1 MSAVPI
7 TPAQL
12 HDPIIEYVQ
21 PAGLTLRPDDTIA
34 IALER
39 ARQLPATQI
48 ILYCYVVDLEERLV
62 GVVPIRRLLTT
73 APEARIDSI
82 MIDDVEAIPSWAT
95 VLVAAEY
102 FVNRR
107 FLAFPVVEPG
117 GRLVGVVDVS
127 LFTDD
132 VLTLARQSFDGIFQL
147 IGVHATE
154 GRTAWTS
161 FLDRFPWLL
170 CNVAGGLMC
179 AVLASYYEGLL
190 EHLVVLAL
198 FIPVVLTLAEAVSIQ
213 SLTLTLQNLSD
224 GPIHWGIVARGVAKE
239 FLTAL
244 MLGLGCGSIVG
255 LAAFAWKG
263 ATGVGFV
270 LTLAIT
276 VAMITACLLGVLMPT
291 ALRALKADPKIAAG
305 PIVLALT
312 DLATLLCYFN
322 MAGIL
327 LG

>member
-1 MSAVPI
+1 MPI

-21 PAGLTLRPDDTIA
+21 PAGLTLRPDDSIA

-48 ILYCYVVDLEERLV
+48 ILYCYVVDLEERLA

-82 MIDDVEAIPSWAT
+82 MIADVEAIPSWAT

-179 AVLASYYEGLL
+179 AILASYYEGLL
-190 EHLVVLAL
+190 DHLVVLAL

-224 GPIHWGIVARGVAKE
+224 GPINWAIVARGVAKE
-239 FLTAL
+239 FMTAL

-255 LAAFAWKG
+255 VAAFAWKD
-263 ATGVGFV
+263 AAGVGLV

-312 DLATLLCYFN
+312 DLATLLVYFN
-322 MAGIL
+322 LAGIL

>member
-7 TPAQL
+7 TPSQL
-12 HDPIIEYVQ
+12 HDPILAFVQ
-21 PAGLTLRPDDTIA
+21 PAGLTLSPADTIA

-39 ARQLPATQI
+39 ARLLPATQI
-48 ILYCYVVDLEERLV
+48 ILYCYVVDQEERLV

-82 MIDDVEAIPSWAT
+82 MIHDIEAIPSWAT

-132 VLTLARQSFDGIFQL
+132 VLVLARQSFDGIFQI

-170 CNVAGGLMC
+170 CNVFGGLLC
-179 AVLASYYEGLL
+179 ALLASRYEGLL
-190 EHLVVLAL
+190 DHLVVLAL
-198 FIPVVLTLAEAVSIQ
+198 FIPVVLTLAESVSIQ
-213 SLTLTLQNLSD
+213 SVTLTLQNLSD
-224 GPIHWGIVARGVAKE
+224 GPINWRVFARGFSKE

-244 MLGLGCGSIVG
+244 MLGLGCGSLVG
-255 LAAFAWKG
+255 LSAFVWKG
-263 ATGVGFV
+263 AVGVGLV

-312 DLATLLCYFN
+312 DVATLLFYFN
-322 MAGIL
+322 LAGML